1 MSFTPTT
8 SIDASGNELPPAPTL
23 EQNYPNPFNPSTT
36 IAFSL
41 PRASEVKL
49 GVFDLLGRELKVLVQ
64 GRREGG
70 VHAVTLDA
78 RGMASG
84 MYLYRLE
91 VGGEVKVRSL
101 LVIR

>member
-1 MSFTPTT
+1 MRPRRSCPST
-8 SIDASGNELPPAPTL
+8 PTL
-23 EQNYPNPFNPSTT
+23 EQNYPNPFNPGTT
-36 IAFSL
+36 IAFTL
-41 PRASEVKL
+41 PRASDVKL
-49 GVFDLLGRELKVLVQ
+49 GVYDLLGREVAVLVQ

-70 VHAVTLDA
+70 THAVTLDA

-91 VGGEVKVRSL
+91 AGGAVHVRSL